1 MSPCEKVPEKDFLT
15 YRKNHKTEYKYIINK
30 VIVEIANLQKHYKIK
45 NSIITRAAKEVL
57 GKKFNGAKLSIAF
70 VDNKEIKKLNN
81 RYFNLNEVTDVIAFP
96 LNNHK
101 SALNGE
107 IVVSVET
114 AVDTAMK
121 ENIDVEAEIILY
133 VVHGLLHLLGY
144 RDGDRNDARIMH
156 EKESNILKTL
166 GYNVPTVE
174 DGFQ

>member
-1 MSPCEKVPEKDFLT
+1 M
-15 YRKNHKTEYKYIINK
+15 
-30 VIVEIANLQKHYKIK
+30 IVEIADLQKHYKIK
-45 NSIITRAAKEVL
+45 NSIIKRVVKEVL
-57 GKKFNGAKLSIAF
+57 GKKGNSAKLSIAF
-70 VDNKEIKKLNN
+70 VDNNEIKKLNE

-114 AVDTAMK
+114 AVDTASK
-121 ENIDVEAEIILY
+121 GSADIEGEIILY

-144 RDGDRNDARIMH
+144 RDGNKNDAEIMH
-156 EKESNILKTL
+156 DKESNILKAL
-166 GYNVPTVE
+166 GYSVSKVE